1 MVVVRALWNRR
12 LNQVLTIVSVQLRCS
27 SCSGGRRQSL
37 IEVRRWLL
45 DANDKVPG
53 PVLAARVILRDN
65 LLLLLL
71 LHVYRLRNNVAMI
84 YRVNFAIIVHQ

>member
-1 MVVVRALWNRR
+1 MVVRVLWNRS
-12 LNQVLTIVSVQLRCS
+12 LNQVLTVVSVQLRCS
-27 SCSGGRRQSL
+27 PYSGGRRQSL

-45 DANDKVPG
+45 DAYHKVSG

-84 YRVNFAIIVHQ
+84 YRVNFAIIIHQ